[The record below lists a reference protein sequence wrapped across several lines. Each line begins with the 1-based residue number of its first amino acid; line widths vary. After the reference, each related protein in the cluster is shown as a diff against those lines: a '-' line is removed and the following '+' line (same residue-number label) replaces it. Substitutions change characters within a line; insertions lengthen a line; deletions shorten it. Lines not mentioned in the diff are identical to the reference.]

1 MALINFSNVTKY
13 YVNDLILDHISFSI
27 NKNEKVALIGNNG
40 VGKTTLFKLILK
52 EEEPTLL
59 PKEDKAGEISILG
72 GISIGY
78 LNQNAIENIENTV
91 FQELLSAFKETLE
104 IEKEL
109 QIMSEKINEYHD
121 EETLNKYD
129 LLLKK
134 YQDNRGYTYL
144 NEIDEMIYRFGFDKE
159 IKEKQIKFLSGG
171 ERMKVAFMK
180 ILLFKYD
187 LLLLDE
193 PTNHLDISTIEWLEN
208 FLKSYNGTI
217 FFISHDRYFLE
228 SLATRVF
235 ELENHNIEIYNMDFN
250 HYLVDKE
257 TRYNALIKQAKKEE
271 KEIEKIK
278 RFIEFYKPKPRFV
291 SRAKDRE
298 HKLARIEASRTIP
311 PKKEDKSIKM
321 KISGGNLKNK
331 QLLEIKDL
339 VVGYNLPLTKEI
351 SFDVYGQ
358 DRIAVLGDNGIGKTT
373 LIKTILNLIPKISGS
388 IKEYRAIHY
397 GYIKQN
403 DYVFEANQSA
413 LSYLRDRYP
422 IKTERELRTILGRFQ
437 FKGEDVYKDVLKMS
451 NGEKMRLILCSFS
464 LSGYELLILDEPTNH
479 LDLITK
485 ECLIESLKNYEG
497 AIIFVS
503 HDRYF
508 INELATHCLYLSK
521 KHVVFEEGDYN
532 RIYNVISKLN
542 EEIKMV
548 NIKEIEEKDVVR
560 KEKLSNN
567 KINELKEEMSIIE
580 ARIEEI
586 DKSLEEDDFV
596 SYKVIEE
603 LTDEKDELEYR
614 YLEIVDILERDKKL

>member
-13 YVNDLILDHISFSI
+13 YVNDLILDHVSFQI
-27 NKNEKVALIGNNG
+27 NKNDRVALIGNNG

-52 EEEPTLL
+52 IEEPTLVQ
-59 PKEDKAGEISILG
+59 KEDKVGDISILN

-91 FQELLSAFKETLE
+91 FEALLSVFKKTID
-104 IEKEL
+104 IEKDLEK
-109 QIMSEKINEYHD
+109 ISEKINVCHD
-121 EETLNKYD
+121 EDTLNKYD
-129 LLLKK
+129 KLLKE
-134 YQDNRGYTYL
+134 YQENRGYTYL

-159 IKEKQIKFLSGG
+159 IKDKQIKFLSGG

-208 FLKSYNGTI
+208 FLKTYNGTI

-250 HYLVDKE
+250 HYLIDKE
-257 TRYNALIKQAKKEE
+257 TRYNSIIKQAKKEE
-271 KEIEKIK
+271 KEIEKLK

-311 PKKEDKSIKM
+311 PVKEDKKIKM

-331 QLLEIKDL
+331 QLLEIENL
-339 VVGYNLPLTKEI
+339 VVGYDFPLTKEI
-351 SFDVYGQ
+351 SFSVYGQ
-358 DRIAVLGDNGIGKTT
+358 DRIAILGDNGIGKTT

-388 IKEYRAIHY
+388 IKEYRSIHY

-403 DYVFEANQSA
+403 DYVFENNQSA

-437 FKGEDVYKDVLKMS
+437 FKGEDVYKDVTKMS

-464 LSGYELLILDEPTNH
+464 LSGYELLVLDEPTNH

-521 KHVVFEEGDYN
+521 NHVIFESGDYN

-542 EEIKMV
+542 EELKLL
-548 NIKEIEEKDVVR
+548 NIKDVETKDIVR

-586 DKSLEEDDFV
+586 DSSLENDDFV
-596 SYKVIEE
+596 NYKVIEE